1 MRSAE
6 DRREGNALK
15 GKKFD
20 AAEKH
25 FHEKEVKLR
34 QEMRECREEFIS
46 IRERNIQLLENNE
59 KLEKENADIKEKFQK
74 LLELS
79 KLSENDI
86 KALLRVNEVAGIYS
100 GFLKGMS
107 RFL

>member
-1 MRSAE
+1 M
-6 DRREGNALK
+6 K

-34 QEMRECREEFIS
+34 QEMRECREEVAS
-46 IRERNIQLLENNE
+46 VRERNIQLIENNE
-59 KLEKENADIKEKFQK
+59 KLEKESADIKEKFQK

-86 KALLRVNEVAGIYS
+86 NSLLKTNEVAGMYA
-100 GFLKGMS
+100 GFLKGIS
-107 RFL
+107 RYL